1 MLQLALLLAFVIPAI
16 LFFLAQQNTLKVISP
31 ENREMSPGSV
41 WLQLIPVFGMVWQ
54 FIVVVRIAHSISK
67 EMASKIGESILD
79 NSQVQIQGTDEIPT
93 YTIGI
98 AYCILMSLGV
108 IINYS
113 TMQSSSYLALFGSLF
128 VLTGMVCWII
138 YWVRLVNAKNKLVR
152 LSVGI
157 AR

>member
-1 MLQLALLLAFVIPAI
+1 MLQIALVPAFIIPAI
-16 LFFLAQQNTLKVISP
+16 LFILSEQKILRVISP

-41 WLQLIPVFGMVWQ
+41 WLQLIPVFGLVWQ
-54 FIVVVRIAHSISK
+54 FFVVIRIAHSVSK
-67 EMASKIGESILD
+67 ELATKMGESILD
-79 NSQVQIQGTDEIPT
+79 HSQEQIKVTDESPT

-98 AYCILMSLGV
+98 TYCILTTLGF

-113 TMQSSSYLALFGSLF
+113 SRHSTSNLRLFGSFF
-128 VLTGMVCWII
+128 VLTGMVYWIT
-138 YWVRLVNAKNKLVR
+138 YWVRLVKTKNKLLG